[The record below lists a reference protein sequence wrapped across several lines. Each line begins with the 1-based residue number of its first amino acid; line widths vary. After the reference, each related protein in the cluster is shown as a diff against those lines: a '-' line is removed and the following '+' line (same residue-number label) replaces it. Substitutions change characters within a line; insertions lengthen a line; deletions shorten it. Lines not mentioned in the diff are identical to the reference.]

1 MAANIYDGNLNIE
14 IPTLVIKKKDYEN
27 IGAFKASDIE
37 YTNNFNSANELSFTV
52 HKSVVDDERI

>member
-14 IPTLVIKKKDYEN
+14 IPTLVIKKRDYEN
-27 IGAFKASDIE
+27 IGAFKASGIE
-37 YTNNFNSANELSFTV
+37 YTNNFNSANELSFVV